1 MVDGNAGKKEE
12 GKGITRRKFT
22 LGIIIASAA
31 GALASVF
38 SLLKV
43 LSPEKKG
50 GGYVSTI
57 SPGDKLVYAR
67 GASMGASV
75 KASAFKAGD
84 AMLVYPAGKS
94 SNPANLVQLIKLE
107 ESEFKPPT
115 KMALTDRGFVAYSAI
130 CTHLGCTVSWVQNK
144 KSPEASYTECF
155 CHNSI
160 FDPAEGAKVI
170 GGPAPIP
177 LAQIGVKVAA
187 DGSLAFTGNFTGPIG
202 PQV

>member
-1 MVDGNAGKKEE
+1 MVDRNAGSRDD

-22 LGIIIASAA
+22 LGVLMASAA
-31 GALASVF
+31 AAFVSVF

-57 SPGDKLVYAR
+57 SPGDKLVYAK
-67 GASMGASV
+67 GAATGTSV
-75 KASAFKAGD
+75 KASDFKVGD

-94 SNPANLVQLIKLE
+94 SNPANLVQLIKLKE
-107 ESEFKPPT
+107 EEFKAPT
-115 KMALTDRGFVAYSAI
+115 RIGLTSRGFVAYSAI
-130 CTHLGCTVSWVQNK
+130 CTHLGCTVSWVKNQK
-144 KSPEASYTECF
+144 TPDASYTECF

-160 FDPAEGAKVI
+160 FNPAEGAKVM
-170 GGPAPIP
+170 GGPAPIS
-177 LAQIGVKVAA
+177 LAQIGVKVEG
-187 DGSLAFTGNFTGPIG
+187 DGSIAFASNFTGPIG